1 MLGGGGG
8 CGTLLRG
15 GAGGGLDLAAV
26 MEGVE
31 LDEELAAGFGVTIGL
46 LDDGRGCAAGLRTS
60 DF

>member
-1 MLGGGGG
+1 
-8 CGTLLRG
+8 
-15 GAGGGLDLAAV
+15 